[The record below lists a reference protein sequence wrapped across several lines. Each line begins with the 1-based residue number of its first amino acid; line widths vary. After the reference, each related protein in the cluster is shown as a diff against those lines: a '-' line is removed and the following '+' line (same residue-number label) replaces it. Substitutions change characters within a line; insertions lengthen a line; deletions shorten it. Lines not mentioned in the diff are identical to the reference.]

1 MHNMHVNCARTIIY
15 YGCHAF
21 DPGIGHA
28 CPVVP
33 MALHTHSPPFS
44 SSRALELHI
53 HLTYRRGFSHGILK
67 GGIVFKSQTCLNL
80 GYWRR
85 AFAKLTATRIRCGF
99 GCKDPRCVRCRRLG
113 HRGKGTRWLQSGSH
127 RMCGVAET
135 RGQHRHVSRVS
146 ELVDS
151 FSRLAKIN

>member
-85 AFAKLTATRIRCGF
+85 AFAKLTATRIRMRVRMQGSSLCPLSS
-99 GCKDPRCVRCRRLG
+99 PRPPREGNKMAAEWFTPDVR
-113 HRGKGTRWLQSGSH
+113 RGGDAWPTQA
-127 RMCGVAET
+127 CFA
-135 RGQHRHVSRVS
+135 GQ
-146 ELVDS
+146 
-151 FSRLAKIN
+151 